1 MIFVLL
7 TMCGCTPQENT
18 DTRFLLDTVVTL
30 TANCDDDI
38 LEEAFS
44 LCGDFEKLLSRT
56 VGGSDISRLN
66 SSNEFIKV
74 SPNTEK
80 IIERSLY
87 YSEKTQGKFDIT
99 VCAVSKLWDFK
110 EEIVPDKKEISEALK
125 NVDYDGIEISDSH
138 INLKGREIDLGAIA
152 KGYIADE
159 ITEYFKSEG
168 VKSGIVNLG
177 GNISVFGREYTVG
190 IQSPLDEDKISA
202 KIKLR
207 DKSAVT
213 SGIYQRSFTQKGEF
227 YHHIIDT
234 STGFPV
240 NNTLASVTIIG
251 KSSMDCDALSTCC
264 MLLGLQE
271 GLSLI
276 DEMQGYEAV
285 FIEKDGKISLS
296 KGIYME
302 NNEILFK

>member
-1 MIFVLL
+1 MFQRLL
-7 TMCGCTPQENT
+7 Q
-18 DTRFLLDTVVTL
+18 
-30 TANCDDDI
+30 I
-38 LEEAFS
+38 
-44 LCGDFEKLLSRT
+44 
-56 VGGSDISRLN
+56 
-66 SSNEFIKV
+66 
-74 SPNTEK
+74 
-80 IIERSLY
+80 
-87 YSEKTQGKFDIT
+87 
-99 VCAVSKLWDFK
+99 
-110 EEIVPDKKEISEALK
+110 
-125 NVDYDGIEISDSH
+125 
-138 INLKGREIDLGAIA
+138 LGAIA

-285 FIEKDGKISLS
+285 FIEKNGKISLS

>member
-7 TMCGCTPQENT
+7 TMCGCTAQENT

-30 TANCDDDI
+30 TANCDDDT

-56 VGGSDISRLN
+56 VEDSDVSRLN

-74 SPNTEK
+74 SPHTEK

-87 YSEKTQGKFDIT
+87 YSEKTHGKFDIT
-99 VCAVSKLWDFK
+99 VCSVSKLWDFK
-110 EEIVPDKKEISEALK
+110 EEIVPEKKEISEALK
-125 NVDYDGIEISDSH
+125 NVDYESIETSDSH
-138 INLKGREIDLGAIA
+138 INLKGKEIDLGAIA
-152 KGYIADE
+152 KGYIADK
-159 ITEYFKSEG
+159 ITEYFESEG

-190 IQSPLDEDKISA
+190 IQNPENENGISA
-202 KIKLR
+202 KIKLK

-213 SGIYQRSFTQKGEF
+213 SGIYQRSFTQNGEF

-276 DEMQGYEAV
+276 DEMQDYEAV

-296 KGIYME
+296 NGIYME